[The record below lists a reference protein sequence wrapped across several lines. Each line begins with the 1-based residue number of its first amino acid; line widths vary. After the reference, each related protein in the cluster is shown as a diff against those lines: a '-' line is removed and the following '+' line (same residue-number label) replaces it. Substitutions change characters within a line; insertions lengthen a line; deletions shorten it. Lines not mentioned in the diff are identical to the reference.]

1 MLAAVCSG
9 DTCGACKARMAW
21 TQAAM
26 YMLSIAQ
33 VVVPML
39 PLPLGCW
46 CLDADPVGK
55 ETSTAQKLHE
65 LMSAPKMAVWI

>member
-1 MLAAVCSG
+1 
-9 DTCGACKARMAW
+9 
-21 TQAAM
+21 M

-65 LMSAPKMAVWI
+65 LMSAPKMAVWM